1 MPANGITRL
10 YNGTHLSLLAP
21 KAFSNSPLLSDGV
34 QLSHKNWAHACFF
47 FLLSSF
53 FLCFSSF
60 FIFLLFLLP
69 SDHPD
74 PPSSFRQVSVGHD
87 SVTLEWIP
95 GFNGGLQQRFR
106 IRWKSQETM
115 SDEQGWGFFRSLKE
129 LYLTNCFGWQVLLGS
144 VCQFPV
150 CGCLPS
156 QWDNLYCYW
165 SAACHHL
172 QLLCQCP

>member
-1 MPANGITRL
+1 MTVFS
-10 YNGTHLSLLAP
+10 SLTKIERTLA
-21 KAFSNSPLLSDGV
+21 SSS
-34 QLSHKNWAHACFF
+34 FF
-47 FLLSSF
+47 FLLSLFFFFFHFSAFSFTLRSPRSPFIVSPSQCWPWLCHSWMDTRLQWWFATEIPHQVKEPRNDVRWTRVFFF
-53 FLCFSSF
+53 FL
-60 FIFLLFLLP
+60 
-69 SDHPD
+69 
-74 PPSSFRQVSVGHD
+74 
-87 SVTLEWIP
+87 
-95 GFNGGLQQRFR
+95 
-106 IRWKSQETM
+106 
-115 SDEQGWGFFRSLKE
+115 SLKE